1 MDEKKRRRLMRVFRV
16 IAVILAAAMILG
28 IISQNRKNGFFCL
41 PLLATPEPAS
51 LLL

>member
-28 IISQNRKNGFFCL
+28 IIFQYVI
-41 PLLATPEPAS
+41 
-51 LLL
+51 